1 MKCRNC
7 GAIAEIPMVDL
18 GMSPL
23 CESFV
28 PRDRLDAPE
37 TFLPL
42 RVQVC
47 GQCWLA
53 QLEQY
58 ASPHEIFSEYAY
70 FSSFSD
76 SWLTHARS
84 YVEDVSRRFE
94 IGPDSMVVEVASND
108 GYLLRWFVERQ
119 VPVLGIEP
127 AANVAAAAVELGVPT
142 EVGFF
147 GRELASA
154 LCDRGI
160 SADLMIGNNVLAQ
173 VPDLH
178 DFVAGF
184 AALLAPDGVITLEF
198 PHLLRLLEGN
208 QFDTI
213 YHEHFSYFSLS
224 TGIDLFSRHGLEVFD
239 VEELP
244 THGGSLRV
252 FLHHMEDVSRRPTD
266 RVDAV
271 IATEKEAALLDP
283 SAYLDFSRRVE
294 EVKRSLLSELI
305 SIRGRGETI
314 AGYGAAGKGNT
325 LLNYCGIRTD
335 FVDFVADRNPYKI
348 GRFTPGTHIPIL
360 DPAEIAK
367 RRPDHIL
374 ILPWNLEKE
383 ITAQLDYVAEWG
395 ADFIVP
401 IPQVRRISPATIRF
415 DE

>member
-1 MKCRNC
+1 MTCRNC
-7 GAIAEIPMVDL
+7 GAVADIPMVDL

-28 PRDRLDAPE
+28 PPDQLDAPE

-42 RVQVC
+42 KVQVC
-47 GQCWLA
+47 GKCWLA
-53 QLEQY
+53 QLEEY
-58 ASPHEIFSEYAY
+58 ASPDEIFGEYAY
-70 FSSFSD
+70 FSSYSD
-76 SWLTHARS
+76 SWLSHART

-94 IGPDSMVVEVASND
+94 LGPDSMVVEVASND

-127 AANVAAAAVELGVPT
+127 AANVATAAVELGVQT

-154 LCDRGI
+154 LRDQGL

-178 DFVAGF
+178 DFVSGF
-184 AALLAPDGVITLEF
+184 ASLLAPQGVITLEF

-224 TGIDLFSRHGLEVFD
+224 TCIDLFSRHGLEVFD
-239 VEELP
+239 VEELS

-252 FLHHMEDVSRRPTD
+252 FLHHIEDDSHRPTN
-266 RVDAV
+266 RVDVVA
-271 IATEKEAALLDP
+271 AAENDAALFDGR
-283 SAYLDFSRRVE
+283 AYLEFGRRVE

-305 SIRGRGETI
+305 SIKGRGETI

-335 FVDFVADRNPYKI
+335 YLDFIADRNPYKI
-348 GRFTPGTHIPIL
+348 GRYTPGTHIPIF
-360 DPAEIAK
+360 DPDEIAR

-374 ILPWNLEKE
+374 ILPWNLERE
-383 ITAQLDYVAEWG
+383 ITSQLGYIAEWG
-395 ADFIVP
+395 ADFIIP
-401 IPQVRRISPATIRF
+401 IPRVRRISPAQAM
-415 DE
+415 

>member
-7 GAIAEIPMVDL
+7 GAIADIPMVDL

-28 PRDRLDAPE
+28 PPEQLDAPE

-42 RVQVC
+42 KVQVC
-47 GQCWLA
+47 GTCWLA
-53 QLEQY
+53 QLEEF
-58 ASPHEIFSEYAY
+58 ASPAEIFGEYAY
-70 FSSFSD
+70 FSSYSD
-76 SWLTHARS
+76 SWLSHART

-94 IGPDSMVVEVASND
+94 LGPDSMVVEVASND
-108 GYLLRWFVERQ
+108 GYLLRWFVERE

-154 LCDRGI
+154 LRDQGL

-178 DFVAGF
+178 DFVSGF
-184 AALLAPDGVITLEF
+184 TSLLAPKGVITLEF

-224 TGIDLFSRHGLEVFD
+224 TCVDLFSRHGLEVFD

-252 FLHHMEDVSRRPTD
+252 FLHHIEDDSHRPTN
-266 RVDAV
+266 RVDVVLA
-271 IATEKEAALLDP
+271 AESDAALSSD
-283 SAYLDFSRRVE
+283 STYLEFGRRIE

-305 SIRGRGETI
+305 SIKGRGETI

-335 FVDFVADRNPYKI
+335 FLDFIADRNPYKI
-348 GRFTPGTHIPIL
+348 GRYTPGTHIPIF
-360 DPAEIAK
+360 DPDEIAR

-374 ILPWNLEKE
+374 ILPWNLERE
-383 ITAQLDYVAEWG
+383 ITSQLAYIAEWG
-395 ADFIVP
+395 ADFIIP
-401 IPQVRRISPATIRF
+401 IPRVRRTSASQAM
-415 DE
+415 

>member
-1 MKCRNC
+1 
-7 GAIAEIPMVDL
+7 MVDL

-28 PRDRLDAPE
+28 AEDRLDTPE

-47 GQCWLA
+47 GNCWLA

-58 ASPHEIFSEYAY
+58 ASPGEIFSEYAY

-76 SWLTHARS
+76 SWLNHART

-108 GYLLRWFVERQ
+108 GYLLRWFVEGN

-127 AANVAAAAVELGVPT
+127 AANVAAAAAELGVPT

-147 GRELASA
+147 GHDLATA
-154 LCDRGI
+154 LHDRGLT
-160 SADLMIGNNVLAQ
+160 ADLMIGNNVLAQ

-178 DFVAGF
+178 DFVSGF
-184 AALLAPDGVITLEF
+184 AILLAPEGVITMEF

-213 YHEHFSYFSLS
+213 YHEHFSYFSL
-224 TGIDLFSRHGLEVFD
+224 TTCMDVFSRHGLEVFD

-252 FLHHMEDVSRRPTD
+252 FLHHIEDTSRRPTD
-266 RVDAV
+266 RVDFV
-271 IATEKEAALLDP
+271 IAAEKRAALFER
-283 SAYLDFSRRVE
+283 SAYLDFGRRVE

-305 SIRGRGETI
+305 SIKSGGESI

-348 GRFTPGTHIPIL
+348 GRFTPGTHIPIV
-360 DPAEIAK
+360 DPDQIAR

-374 ILPWNLEKE
+374 ILPWNLERE
-383 ITAQLDYVAEWG
+383 ITKQLEHVAEWG
-395 ADFIVP
+395 ADFIIP
-401 IPQVRRISPATIRF
+401 IPQVRRVYPAQAQRSR
-415 DE
+415 

>member
-7 GAIAEIPMVDL
+7 GAIADIPMVDL

-23 CESFV
+23 CESFL
-28 PRDRLDAPE
+28 PEDQLDAPE

-42 RVQVC
+42 NVRVC
-47 GQCWLA
+47 GRCWLA

-58 ASPHEIFSEYAY
+58 ASPVEIFSEYAY
-70 FSSFSD
+70 YSSFSD
-76 SWLTHARS
+76 SWLDHART
-84 YVEDVSRRFE
+84 YVDEVSERFE
-94 IGPDSMVVEVASND
+94 LGPDSMVVEAASND

-154 LCDRGI
+154 LRDRGI

-184 AALLAPDGVITLEF
+184 SVLLAREGVITLEF
-198 PHLLRLLEGN
+198 PHLLRLLEEN

-213 YHEHFSYFSLS
+213 YHEHFSYFSLNACL
-224 TGIDLFSRHGLEVFD
+224 DLFSRHGLEVFD

-244 THGGSLRV
+244 THGGSLR
-252 FLHHMEDVSRRPTD
+252 LYIHHIEDDSHRPTD
-266 RVDAV
+266 RVDALM
-271 IATEKEAALLDP
+271 AAENDAALLDP
-283 SAYLDFSRRVE
+283 SAYLDFGRRVE
-294 EVKRSLLSELI
+294 DVKRSLLSELI
-305 SIRGRGETI
+305 SIKNRGESI

-335 FVDFVADRNPYKI
+335 FLDFIADRNPYKI
-348 GRFTPGTHIPIL
+348 GRYTPGTHIPIL
-360 DPAEIAK
+360 DPDEIAR

-374 ILPWNLEKE
+374 ILPWNLERE
-383 ITAQLDYVAEWG
+383 IIAQLGYVAEWG
-395 ADFIVP
+395 ADFIIP
-401 IPQVRRISPATIRF
+401 IPRVRRISPA
-415 DE
+415 

>member
-1 MKCRNC
+1 M
-7 GAIAEIPMVDL
+7 ADIPMVDL

-28 PRDRLDAPE
+28 PGDQLDAPE

-42 RVQVC
+42 RVLVC
-47 GQCWLA
+47 GNCWLA
-53 QLEQY
+53 QLDEY
-58 ASPHEIFSEYAY
+58 ASPGEIFSEYAY

-76 SWLTHARS
+76 SWLSHART
-84 YVEDVSRRFE
+84 YVEDVSRRFA

-108 GYLLRWFVERQ
+108 GYLLRWFVDAR

-127 AANVAAAAVELGVPT
+127 AANVAEAALEVGVPT

-154 LCDRGI
+154 LRDRGV

-178 DFVAGF
+178 DFISGF
-184 AALLAPDGVITLEF
+184 ATLLAPAGVITLEF

-224 TGIDLFSRHGLEVFD
+224 TCIDLFSRHGLEVFD

-244 THGGSLRV
+244 THGGSLRL
-252 FLHHMEDVSRRPTD
+252 FLHHIDDESHRPSD
-266 RVDAV
+266 RVDQV
-271 IATEKEAALLDP
+271 IGLEKEATLLGRK
-283 SAYLDFSRRVE
+283 AYLDFAQRVE
-294 EVKRSLLSELI
+294 RVKRSLLSELI
-305 SIRGRGETI
+305 AIKDRGETI

-335 FVDFVADRNPYKI
+335 FLDFIADRNPYKI
-348 GRFTPGTHIPIL
+348 GRYTPGTHIPIVHP
-360 DPAEIAK
+360 DEIST
-367 RRPDHIL
+367 RRPDHLL

-383 ITAQLDYVAEWG
+383 INKQLAYVAEWG
-395 ADFIVP
+395 ADLIIP
-401 IPQVRRISPATIRF
+401 IPEVRRVSPPQGR
-415 DE
+415 